1 MTRERAKSRTIFT
14 VVLLLLYPTVGTFS
28 PKRAAGYNWIMVT
41 FTEETICAVATPPGT
56 GGIGGI
62 RVSGPAAFA
71 VVDAV
76 SRRPKCA
83 AGQGHT
89 LYRNAILDADG
100 SVLDDVLLAV
110 FRTPRSYTGEDV
122 VEISAHGSPLI
133 LGQILA
139 RLLASGARLA
149 RPGEFT
155 QRAFLNGKM
164 DLAQAEAV
172 SDLITAQTVQAQRL
186 ARRQSEGRLSRAV
199 TGIRS
204 SILGVLAQI
213 EATIDFPEEVG
224 ELNTARC
231 EADLGEAQAQI
242 AGLLAT
248 ADAGIITREGLSV
261 VLAGRPNVGKS
272 SLLNA
277 LLRSNRAI
285 VTAVPGTTRDVLE
298 ETLNLNGVP
307 LRLSDT
313 AGLRETEDEVER
325 IGVARTRDT
334 IAAADLVLLV
344 LDAVTGETPEDAA
357 LRRSLANRPSLV
369 VWNKWDLQ
377 QDLPL
382 PDDGVVVSALSGW
395 NLDVLEAAITQK
407 TLGNTGGT
415 ESGLVT
421 HARHK
426 QALEAA
432 SAQITDAAK
441 SLHSGLPADFAS
453 IDLRGA
459 LNSLGTITGETAA
472 EDVIAEIFSRFCI
485 GK

>member
-1 MTRERAKSRTIFT
+1 
-14 VVLLLLYPTVGTFS
+14 L
-28 PKRAAGYNWIMVT
+28 
-41 FTEETICAVATPPGT
+41 TEETICALATPPGT
-56 GGIGGI
+56 GGIGVI
-62 RVSGPAAFA
+62 RVSGPKAFAVLDMVTRRGSCAVYKGHTLHRNA
-71 VVDAV
+71 VVDA
-76 SRRPKCA
+76 K
-83 AGQGHT
+83 
-89 LYRNAILDADG
+89 G
-100 SVLDDVLLAV
+100 STIDDVLLAV
-110 FRTPRSYTGEDV
+110 FHAPRSYTGEDV
-122 VEISAHGSPLI
+122 AEISAHGSPLI

-139 RLLASGARLA
+139 RLLECGTRLA

-172 SDLITAQTVQAQRL
+172 SDLITAQTTQAHHL

-199 TGIRS
+199 ADIRGGV
-204 SILGVLAQI
+204 LGVLAQI
-213 EATIDFPEEVG
+213 EASIDFPEEVG
-224 ELNTARC
+224 ELNTVQC
-231 EADLGEAQAQI
+231 EAELAKAQGQI
-242 AGLLAT
+242 ATLLAT
-248 ADAGIITREGLSV
+248 ADQGIITREGLQI

-277 LLRSNRAI
+277 LLRTNRAI
-285 VTAVPGTTRDVLE
+285 VTSVPGTTRDVLE

-307 LRLSDT
+307 LRISDT

-344 LDAVTGETPEDAA
+344 LDAAFGETPEDTA
-357 LRRSLANRPSLV
+357 LRRSLKTRPHLV

-377 QDLPL
+377 SQAALPA
-382 PDDGVVVSALSGW
+382 DYGVAVSALTGW
-395 NLDVLEAAITQK
+395 NLDALEAAILQK
-407 TLGNTGGT
+407 TLGEGN
-415 ESGLVT
+415 ESESALVT

-432 SAQITDAAK
+432 TDQISEAAL

-453 IDLRGA
+453 IDLRGV

-472 EDVIAEIFSRFCI
+472 EDVITEIFSRFCI

>member
-1 MTRERAKSRTIFT
+1 M
-14 VVLLLLYPTVGTFS
+14 
-28 PKRAAGYNWIMVT
+28 T

-56 GGIGGI
+56 GGIGVI
-62 RVSGPAAFA
+62 RVSGPSAFA

-83 AGQGHT
+83 SGHGHT
-89 LYRNAILDADG
+89 LYRNVILAADG
-100 SVLDDVLLAV
+100 SVLDDVLLAI
-110 FRTPRSYTGEDV
+110 FRAPRSYTGEDV
-122 VEISAHGSPLI
+122 VEVSAHGSPLI

-172 SDLITAQTVQAQRL
+172 SDLITAQTAQAQRL
-186 ARRQSEGRLSRAV
+186 ARLQSEGRLSRAV

-204 SILGVLAQI
+204 QILGVLAQI
-213 EATIDFPEEVG
+213 EASIDFPEEVG
-224 ELNTARC
+224 ELNTEQC
-231 EADLGEAQAQI
+231 EAELDEAQTQI
-242 AGLLAT
+242 ANLLAT
-248 ADAGIITREGLSV
+248 ADQGIITREGLSV
-261 VLAGRPNVGKS
+261 VLAGCPNVGKS

-277 LLRSNRAI
+277 LLRSSRAI

-313 AGLRETEDEVER
+313 AGLRETDDEVER

-357 LRRSLANRPSLV
+357 LRQSLANRPSLV
-369 VWNKWDLQ
+369 IWNKWDLQ
-377 QDLPL
+377 QGLPL
-382 PDDGVVVSALSGW
+382 PDGGVAVSALSGW

-407 TLGNTGGT
+407 TLGNAGGT

-432 SAQITDAAK
+432 FAQITDAAK

-472 EDVIAEIFSRFCI
+472 EDVIAEMFSRFCI

>member
-1 MTRERAKSRTIFT
+1 M
-14 VVLLLLYPTVGTFS
+14 
-28 PKRAAGYNWIMVT
+28 AAS
-41 FTEETICAVATPPGT
+41 TEETICALATPPGT
-56 GGIGGI
+56 GGIGVI
-62 RVSGPAAFA
+62 RVSGPNAFS

-83 AGQGHT
+83 SGHGHT
-89 LYRNAILDADG
+89 LHRNAIITADG
-100 SVLDDVLLAV
+100 SILDDVLLAV
-110 FRTPRSYTGEDV
+110 FRAPRSYTGEDV

-139 RLLASGARLA
+139 RLLEASARLA

-155 QRAFLNGKM
+155 QRAYLNGKM

-172 SDLITAQTVQAQRL
+172 SDLITAQTTQAQRL

-204 SILGVLAQI
+204 EVLGVLAQI

-224 ELNTARC
+224 ELNTGQC
-231 EADLGEAQAQI
+231 EAELAEAKRQI
-242 AGLLAT
+242 AALLAT
-248 ADAGIITREGLSV
+248 ADQGIITREGLSV

-277 LLRSNRAI
+277 LLRSSRAI

-313 AGLRETEDEVER
+313 AGLRETNDEVER
-325 IGVARTRDT
+325 IGVARTRVS

-344 LDAVTGETPEDAA
+344 LDAASGETPEDAA
-357 LRRSLANRPSLV
+357 LRQSFAVRSHLV

-377 QDLPL
+377 HLPL
-382 PDDGVVVSALSGW
+382 PDDGVAVSALSGW
-395 NLDVLEAAITQK
+395 NLDALEAAITRK
-407 TLGNTGGT
+407 TLGDAGGA
-415 ESGLVT
+415 ESALVT

-432 SAQITDAAK
+432 SAQISEAAE
-441 SLHSGLPADFAS
+441 SLRSGLPADFAS

-459 LNSLGTITGETAA
+459 LNSLGTITGETAT

>member
-1 MTRERAKSRTIFT
+1 MAKS
-14 VVLLLLYPTVGTFS
+14 
-28 PKRAAGYNWIMVT
+28 
-41 FTEETICAVATPPGT
+41 EETICALATPPGT
-56 GGIGGI
+56 GGITVI
-62 RVSGPAAFA
+62 RVSGPEAFA
-71 VVDAV
+71 VVDAI
-76 SRRPKCA
+76 SQRPRCA
-83 AGQGHT
+83 SGKGHT
-89 LYRNAILDADG
+89 LHRNAILDADG
-100 SVLDDVLLAV
+100 GMVDDVLLAV

-133 LGQILA
+133 AGQILS
-139 RLLASGARLA
+139 RLLASGARPA

-172 SDLITAQTVQAQRL
+172 SDLITAQTEQMHRQ

-199 TGIRS
+199 GGLRS
-204 SILGVLAQI
+204 GILGVLASI
-213 EATIDFPEEVG
+213 EASIDFPEEVG
-224 ELNTARC
+224 ELDTHQC
-231 EADLGEAQAQI
+231 EKELAEAQTQI

-248 ADAGIITREGLSV
+248 ADAGIVTREGLSV

-277 LLRSNRAI
+277 LLRSDRAI

-298 ETLNLNGVP
+298 ETLNLGGVP
-307 LRLSDT
+307 VRLSDT

-325 IGVARTRDT
+325 IGVARTQSS
-334 IAAADLVLLV
+334 IEKADLVLLV
-344 LDAVTGETPEDAA
+344 LDSVIGETPEDAA
-357 LRRSLANRPSLV
+357 LRHSLANRPHLV
-369 VWNKWDLQ
+369 VWNKWDLSVRA
-377 QDLPL
+377 DLPAE
-382 PDDGVVVSALSGW
+382 GIAVSALTGW
-395 NLDVLEAAITQK
+395 NLDTLEAAIVQK
-407 TLGNTGGT
+407 TLGEAGGS
-415 ESGLVT
+415 ESALVT

-426 QALEAA
+426 QALQSA
-432 SAQITDAAK
+432 SSQIADAAA

-459 LNSLGTITGETAA
+459 LNALGTITGETAA

>member
-1 MTRERAKSRTIFT
+1 MTALTQ
-14 VVLLLLYPTVGTFS
+14 
-28 PKRAAGYNWIMVT
+28 
-41 FTEETICAVATPPGT
+41 ETICALATPPGT
-56 GGIGGI
+56 GGIGVI
-62 RVSGPAAFA
+62 RVSGPTAFA

-76 SRRPKCA
+76 SRRPRCT

-89 LYRNAILDADG
+89 LHRNAILAADG
-100 SVLDDVLLAV
+100 GVLDDVLLSV
-110 FRTPRSYTGEDV
+110 FRAPRSYTGEDV

-133 LGQILA
+133 SGQIIA
-139 RLLASGARLA
+139 RLLDSGARLA

-172 SDLITAQTVQAQRL
+172 SDLITAQTAQAQRL
-186 ARRQSEGRLSRAV
+186 ARRQSEGRLSQAV
-199 TGIRS
+199 TGIRGQV
-204 SILGVLAQI
+204 LGVLAQI
-213 EATIDFPEEVG
+213 EAAIDFPEEVG
-224 ELNTARC
+224 ELNTKQC
-231 EADLGEAQAQI
+231 ETELDEAQAQI

-248 ADAGIITREGLSV
+248 ADQGIITREGLSV

-298 ETLNLNGVP
+298 ETLSLNGVP
-307 LRLSDT
+307 LRISDT
-313 AGLRETEDEVER
+313 AGLRETDDEVER
-325 IGVARTRDT
+325 IGVARTLGSIKT
-334 IAAADLVLLV
+334 ADLVLLV
-344 LDAVTGETPEDAA
+344 LDAATGETPEDTD
-357 LRRSLANRPSLV
+357 LRQFIADCPHLI
-369 VWNKWDLQ
+369 VWNKWDLATQ
-377 QDLPL
+377 NALPNGSV
-382 PDDGVVVSALSGW
+382 PVSALSGW
-395 NLDVLEAAITQK
+395 NLALLEAAITQK
-407 TLGNTGGT
+407 TLGETAAA
-415 ESGLVT
+415 ESSLIA

-432 SAQITDAAK
+432 SAQIAEAAH

-459 LNSLGTITGETAA
+459 LNSLGAITGETAT

>member
-1 MTRERAKSRTIFT
+1 M
-14 VVLLLLYPTVGTFS
+14 
-28 PKRAAGYNWIMVT
+28 AALT
-41 FTEETICAVATPPGT
+41 QETICALATPSGT
-56 GGIGGI
+56 GGLGVI
-62 RVSGPAAFA
+62 RVSGPTAFA

-76 SRRPKCA
+76 SRRPRCA
-83 AGQGHT
+83 SGTSHT
-89 LYRNAILDADG
+89 LRRNAILDGDG
-100 SVLDDVLLAV
+100 NVVDDVLLAV
-110 FRTPRSYTGEDV
+110 FRAPRSYTGEDV
-122 VEISAHGSPLI
+122 VEVSAHGSPLI

-172 SDLITAQTVQAQRL
+172 SDLITAQTAQAQRL
-186 ARRQSEGRLSRAV
+186 ARRQTEGRLSRAV
-199 TGIRS
+199 AGIRGEV
-204 SILGVLAQI
+204 LGVLAQI

-224 ELNTARC
+224 ELDTALC
-231 EADLGEAQAQI
+231 EHALAEAQTQI
-242 AGLLAT
+242 ADLLAT
-248 ADAGIITREGLSV
+248 ADQGIITREGLSV

-285 VTAVPGTTRDVLE
+285 VTSIPGTTRDVLE
-298 ETLNLNGVP
+298 ETLNLHGIA
-307 LRLSDT
+307 LRISDT
-313 AGLRETEDEVER
+313 AGLRDTIDEVER
-325 IGVARTRDT
+325 IGVARTQDS

-344 LDAVTGETPEDAA
+344 LDAAAGETPEDAA
-357 LRRSLANRPSLV
+357 LRQSLADCPHLV
-369 VWNKWDLQ
+369 VWNKWDLSA
-377 QDLPL
+377 QDALPG
-382 PDDGVVVSALSGW
+382 DGVAVSALSGW
-395 NLDVLEAAITQK
+395 HLDALEAAITRK
-407 TLGNTGGT
+407 TLGDACGT
-415 ESGLVT
+415 ESTLVT

-432 SAQITDAAK
+432 SAQIAEAAQ
-441 SLHSGLPADFAS
+441 SLRSGLPADFAS

-459 LNSLGTITGETAA
+459 LNSLGTITGETAT